1 MTKRFTATAAVV
13 RGCALL
19 AGACLM
25 VLASACAK
33 HDATKDAAKDATTD
47 STAAAFS
54 GSAGRGSGSSASTPM
69 TQSQREDLHDAIR
82 GYRLSEG
89 TVDKVIA
96 ATQKMHALE
105 KANPKL
111 AAAMN
116 QEHDDAS
123 DARSI
128 DDLASHLDAMPP
140 VKAVLSS
147 VGLSARD
154 YVLTSFTL
162 MEAGAA
168 YQFQKAGKLPPSSEL
183 AKDVSPGNLAYV
195 GAHQAQLQA
204 LQKANDASSDGDE

>member
-1 MTKRFTATAAVV
+1 MTKRFTATATVV

-19 AGACLM
+19 AGASLM

-33 HDATKDAAKDATTD
+33 KDATTNTTTD

-54 GSAGRGSGSSASTPM
+54 GSAGKGSSGASTPM

-82 GYRLSEG
+82 GYQLSEG

-111 AAAMN
+111 VDAMN

-123 DARSI
+123 DAKSI
-128 DDLASHLDAMPP
+128 DDIAAHLDAMPP
-140 VKAVLSS
+140 VKGVLSS

-162 MEAGAA
+162 TEAGAA
-168 YQFQKAGKLPPSSEL
+168 YQFQKEGKLPPNSEL
-183 AKDVSPGNLAYV
+183 ARDVSPGNLAYV

-204 LQKANDASSDGDE
+204 LQKANDASDDGND

>member
-1 MTKRFTATAAVV
+1 MTKRFTATAMVV
-13 RGCALL
+13 HGCALL
-19 AGACLM
+19 AGASLM

-33 HDATKDAAKDATTD
+33 KDATTNTATD

-54 GSAGRGSGSSASTPM
+54 GSAGKGSSSASTPM

-82 GYRLSEG
+82 GYQLSEG

-111 AAAMN
+111 VDAMN

-123 DARSI
+123 DAKSI
-128 DDLASHLDAMPP
+128 DDIAAHLDAMPP

-162 MEAGAA
+162 SEAGAA
-168 YQFQKAGKLPPSSEL
+168 YQFQKEGKLPPNSEL

-195 GAHQAQLQA
+195 GGHQAQLQA
-204 LQKANDASSDGDE
+204 LQKANDASDDGND